1 MKFKVIFIVFNLVIV
16 FSFAFIFFMPLLMLG
31 QEYFSLSFK
40 QNLIPALLFV
50 FTFIIINSYFL
61 SNWKLFNLLEA
72 ENWPQLIKFLE
83 EEIFTRNRVRGSY
96 IKMLINAYLLSSAI
110 EKIASLEAR
119 VAEKKPLLINRYA
132 IRFGI
137 PYLLKRSPGEA
148 ENYFSRLITAPKVHG
163 RVWVEWN
170 YAFSLMQQHKF
181 NEAKE
186 ILMGLAESKKDHL
199 LLLLTLYLLDSFSKN
214 DTAVA
219 ADVSVGCEYLKKRY
233 TQNSLQK
240 KLERSHKNIEV
251 LLLSRIFNDALG
263 WLFCPDPEIDLKNS
277 SPVVIN

>member
-16 FSFAFIFFMPLLMLG
+16 FSFTFIFFMPLLMLG
-31 QEYFSLSFK
+31 QEYFSLSLK
-40 QNLIPALLFV
+40 QNLIPAMLFV
-50 FTFIIINSYFL
+50 FTLIIINSYFL

-132 IRFGI
+132 IHFGI
-137 PYLLKRSPGEA
+137 PYLLKRPPGEA
-148 ENYFSRLITAPKVHG
+148 ETYFSRLITAPKVHRRG
-163 RVWVEWN
+163 WVEWN

-181 NEAKE
+181 SEAKE
-186 ILMGLAESKKDHL
+186 ILMAQAASKKDHL

-214 DTAVA
+214 DAAVA
-219 ADVSVGCEYLKKRY
+219 AVISAGCEYLKKRY
-233 TQNSLQK
+233 TEKNFQK
-240 KLERSHKNIEV
+240 KLERSQKNVEV

-263 WLFCPDPEIDLKNS
+263 WLFRPDHKIDLTSS
-277 SPVVIN
+277 SPRVIN

>member
-72 ENWPQLIKFLE
+72 ENWPQLIEFLE
-83 EEIFTRNRVRGSY
+83 EEIFTRNHVRGNY

-110 EKIASLEAR
+110 EKIASLEVR
-119 VAEKKPLLINRYA
+119 VAERRPLLINRYA
-132 IRFGI
+132 IHFGI
-137 PYLLKRSPGEA
+137 PYLLKRPPGEA

-163 RVWVEWN
+163 RTWVEWN

-181 NEAKE
+181 SEAKE
-186 ILMGLAESKKDHL
+186 ILMALAESKKDHL

-214 DTAVA
+214 DAAVA
-219 ADVSVGCEYLKKRY
+219 AGVSAGCEYLNKRY
-233 TQNSLQK
+233 TQNGLQK

-263 WLFCPDPEIDLKNS
+263 WLFRPDPEIDLKNS
-277 SPVVIN
+277 SPRVIN

>member
-16 FSFAFIFFMPLLMLG
+16 FSFAFIFFLPLLLLG

-40 QNLIPALLFV
+40 QNLIPALLFA

-83 EEIFTRNRVRGSY
+83 EEIFTRNRVRGAY
-96 IKMLINAYLLSSAI
+96 IKMLINAYLFSSAI
-110 EKIASLEAR
+110 EKIATLEAR

-132 IRFGI
+132 IHFGI
-137 PYLLKRSPGEA
+137 PYLLKRPPGEA
-148 ENYFSRLITAPKVHG
+148 ENYFSRLISAPKVQS

-181 NEAKE
+181 SDSKE
-186 ILMGLAESKKDHL
+186 ILMALAASRKDHL
-199 LLLLTLYLLDSFSKN
+199 VLLLTM
-214 DTAVA
+214 
-219 ADVSVGCEYLKKRY
+219 
-233 TQNSLQK
+233 
-240 KLERSHKNIEV
+240 
-251 LLLSRIFNDALG
+251 
-263 WLFCPDPEIDLKNS
+263 
-277 SPVVIN
+277 

>member
-1 MKFKVIFIVFNLVIV
+1 MKFKTIFIVFNLVIV

-31 QEYFSLSFK
+31 QGYFPLMLE

-50 FTFIIINSYFL
+50 FTLIIINSYFL

-72 ENWPQLIKFLE
+72 ENWPQLIEFLE
-83 EEIFTRNRVRGSY
+83 EEIFTRNRIRGSY

-110 EKIASLEAR
+110 EKITSLEAHI
-119 VAEKKPLLINRYA
+119 AERKPLLINRYA
-132 IRFGI
+132 IHFGI

-148 ENYFSRLITAPKVHG
+148 ENYFSKLIAASKVHS
-163 RVWVEWN
+163 RVWVQWN

-181 NEAKE
+181 DDAKE
-186 ILMGLAESKKDHL
+186 ILMALAENRKDHL

-214 DTAVA
+214 DAVVA
-219 ADVSVGCEYLKKRY
+219 AAVSAGCEYLKKRY
-233 TQNSLQK
+233 TQNSFQK

-251 LLLSRIFNDALG
+251 LLLSRIFDDALG
-263 WLFCPDPEIDLKNS
+263 WLFPHNNDLKSS
-277 SPVVIN
+277 SPRVIN